1 MFINKGETCLLQ
13 FIMCQKSFIPF
24 HHYVKEAINKA
35 GECLR
40 IKFSSAKL
48 MHLSSAL
55 ENGSNYGKSTF
66 VVVVGGTKWIQWQ
79 EGGNNKYSKLL
90 FLINK

>member
-66 VVVVGGTKWIQWQ
+66 VVVVGEQNEFNDKKVETISIQ
-79 EGGNNKYSKLL
+79 NCS
-90 FLINK
+90 FL